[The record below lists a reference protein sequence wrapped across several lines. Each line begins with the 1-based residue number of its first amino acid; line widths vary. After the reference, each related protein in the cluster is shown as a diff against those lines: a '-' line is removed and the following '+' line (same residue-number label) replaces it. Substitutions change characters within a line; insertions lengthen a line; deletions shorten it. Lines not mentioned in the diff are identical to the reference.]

1 MSVQERLSAS
11 IAKRAF
17 MASYREGSAQEPLV
31 ALVLGTGDI
40 ASAIG
45 RELFERGWA
54 VVLLRDHAVPVLR
67 RGMAFD
73 DALETGAAE
82 LDGVHAVP
90 ARSADALPGLLRA
103 RRAVVV
109 ANLDPAVAAAACGRL
124 PAAMID
130 ARMRKYAMPAD
141 IRPLAACT
149 AGVGPGFVAGGNVHV
164 AIETLPGQEGTVVTQ
179 GTRREPHREGGAA
192 GRRGGGAYSSTP
204 RSPGRGSRAF
214 RSGPGWRPAGRSGRS
229 GDEPVRAPIAGCVRG
244 MVRAAPGGVARGSK
258 LMEIDP
264 RPDATCTGVP
274 PRARRIAAGVEPGV
288 RLGGG
293 QVRCCPRLSGVR
305 ACDDVLRPAGDRH
318 RRWQHQ
324 RRGTAEETFE
334 IVQ

>member
-11 IAKRAF
+11 IAKRAY
-17 MASYREGSAQEPLV
+17 MASYRETDAGQSPGRPA

-45 RELFERGWA
+45 RELFDLGWA

-73 DALETGAAE
+73 DALESGAAE
-82 LDGVHAVP
+82 LDGVKAV
-90 ARSADALPGLLRA
+90 AAASADALPGLLRA
-103 RRAVVV
+103 RRGVVV
-109 ANLDPAVAAAACGRL
+109 ANLDTAVAAASCGEA

-149 AGVGPGFVAGGNVHV
+149 VGVGPGFVAGGNVHL
-164 AIETLPGQEGTVVTQ
+164 AIETLPGQEGDVVTR
-179 GTRREPHREGGAA
+179 GTTANPTGKAVPLGGAGSERFVYAPIAGPWQPGVPLGTWLEA
-192 GRRGGGAYSSTP
+192 GRTIGTLGG
-204 RSPGRGSRAF
+204 
-214 RSGPGWRPAGRSGRS
+214 
-229 GDEPVRAPIAGCVRG
+229 EPVCAPIAGCVRG

-264 RPDATCTGVP
+264 RPDATYIGVP
-274 PRARRIAAGVEPGV
+274 PRARRIAAGVETALAP
-288 RLGGG
+288 LT
-293 QVRCCPRLSGVR
+293 LSRIVAR
-305 ACDDVLRPAGDRH
+305 A
-318 RRWQHQ
+318 
-324 RRGTAEETFE
+324 
-334 IVQ
+334 

>member
-11 IAKRAF
+11 IAKRAY
-17 MASYREGSAQEPLV
+17 MASYRGTDADPGRGRPT

-45 RELFERGWA
+45 RELFDLGWG

-73 DALETGAAE
+73 DALETGGAE
-82 LDGVHAVP
+82 LDGVYAVP
-90 ARSADALPGLLRA
+90 ALSSETLPGLLRA
-103 RRAVVV
+103 RRGVVV
-109 ANLDPAVAAAACGRL
+109 ANLDPAVAAAACGEV

-149 AGVGPGFVAGGNVHV
+149 VGVGPGFVAGANVHV
-164 AIETLPGQEGTVVTQ
+164 AIETLPGQEGTVVMQ
-179 GTRREPHREGGAA
+179 GTTANPTGKAVPLGGAGAERFVYAPIAGPWQPGVPLGTRLEA
-192 GRRGGGAYSSTP
+192 GRTIGTL
-204 RSPGRGSRAF
+204 
-214 RSGPGWRPAGRSGRS
+214 
-229 GDEPVRAPIAGCVRG
+229 GDEPVCAPIGGCVRG

-264 RPDATCTGVP
+264 RPDAAWIGVP
-274 PRARRIAAGVEPGV
+274 PRARRIAAGVETA
-288 RLGGG
+288 LA
-293 QVRCCPRLSGVR
+293 QLTLSRIVAR
-305 ACDDVLRPAGDRH
+305 A
-318 RRWQHQ
+318 
-324 RRGTAEETFE
+324 
-334 IVQ
+334 

>member
-17 MASYREGSAQEPLV
+17 MASYRETGAAPARPRPV

-45 RELFERGWA
+45 RQLFAAGWA

-73 DALETGAAE
+73 DALESGAAE
-82 LDGVHAVP
+82 LDGVTAMP
-90 ARSADALPGLLRA
+90 APSADALPGLLRA
-103 RRAVVV
+103 HRGVVV
-109 ANLDPAVAAAACGRL
+109 ANLDPAVAAASCGEA

-149 AGVGPGFVAGGNVHV
+149 VGIGPGFAAGTNVHL
-164 AIETLPGQEGTVVTQ
+164 AIETLPGQEGGFVTQ
-179 GTRREPHREGGAA
+179 GTTANPTGKAVPLGGAGAERFVYAPIA
-192 GRRGGGAYSSTP
+192 GPWQPGVPLGTWLEADRPIGVLGGEA
-204 RSPGRGSRAF
+204 
-214 RSGPGWRPAGRSGRS
+214 
-229 GDEPVRAPIAGCVRG
+229 VCAPIAGCVRG

-264 RPDATCTGVP
+264 RPGAACTGVP
-274 PRARRIAAGVEPGV
+274 PRARRIAAGVETALAP
-288 RLGGG
+288 LT
-293 QVRCCPRLSGVR
+293 LSRIVAR
-305 ACDDVLRPAGDRH
+305 A
-318 RRWQHQ
+318 
-324 RRGTAEETFE
+324 
-334 IVQ
+334 